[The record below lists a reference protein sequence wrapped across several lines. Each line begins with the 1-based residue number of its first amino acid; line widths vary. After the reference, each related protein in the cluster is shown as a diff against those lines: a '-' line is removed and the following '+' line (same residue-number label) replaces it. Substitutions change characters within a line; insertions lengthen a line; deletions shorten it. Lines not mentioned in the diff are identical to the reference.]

1 MTSHNLG
8 SFYPFT
14 IRAQFLLTSVA
25 AFFSWFLQDSI
36 QQSAIFAKKHNT
48 DICCQDTQRFLSMSP
63 GCQGNGEERIAIEN
77 YYKMKQ
83 AFCYLVFS
91 NSWDGFETCYSW
103 TMLDSW
109 NVHLF
114 LPSDFRS
121 APTPVA
127 FGRSP
132 IFFSQ
137 FSGKVKQK
145 NMRIMWT
152 WTFHDLSPNCLQN
165 LDLRR

>member
-25 AFFSWFLQDSI
+25 AFFPGFCKIQFNNLQSLR
-36 QQSAIFAKKHNT
+36 KKHNT

-83 AFCYLVFS
+83 PFCNLVFS

-114 LPSDFRS
+114 LPSDS
-121 APTPVA
+121 QS
-127 FGRSP
+127 SP
-132 IFFSQ
+132 WVWKKSLVRQPLVCLEVWQSTIRASKIKFF
-137 FSGKVKQK
+137 
-145 NMRIMWT
+145 
-152 WTFHDLSPNCLQN
+152 L
-165 LDLRR
+165 

>member
-83 AFCYLVFS
+83 PFCYLVFS

-103 TMLDSW
+103 TVLDSR

-114 LPSDFRS
+114 LPSDS
-121 APTPVA
+121 KS
-127 FGRSP
+127 SP
-132 IFFSQ
+132 WVWKKSLVRQPLVCLEVWQSTIRASKIKFF
-137 FSGKVKQK
+137 
-145 NMRIMWT
+145 
-152 WTFHDLSPNCLQN
+152 L
-165 LDLRR
+165 

>member
-25 AFFSWFLQDSI
+25 AFFSWLLQDSI

-109 NVHLF
+109 NVHVL
-114 LPSDFRS
+114 LPSDS
-121 APTPVA
+121 KS
-127 FGRSP
+127 SP
-132 IFFSQ
+132 WVWKKSLVRQPLVCLEVWQSTIRASKIKFF
-137 FSGKVKQK
+137 
-145 NMRIMWT
+145 
-152 WTFHDLSPNCLQN
+152 L
-165 LDLRR
+165 